1 MNCWEIAQNEIEECR
16 RCENDKVRYLVVPE
30 KKRHPSFS
38 PPQPTRLLFISVAP
52 PWGGSYFWDNTRPDA
67 LRKGLFEAL
76 QKAEQSI
83 STLSEFRDQGFFLIP
98 AVKCPS
104 CKNGND
110 HLPTS
115 TALKNCAPFLRKECE
130 SLSPERILA
139 LGKIPMQSASTAFN
153 IEIPSKVEDFRG
165 TLFHVLLG
173 GRQIPLMGTYFPGN
187 KRHGG
192 FEHIAQDIREILSKS
207 PRPGREKSAATMN
220 KTDDLPSDQTRGM
233 S

>member
-1 MNCWEIAQNEIEECR
+1 MSCWEIAQNEFEECR
-16 RCENDKVRYLVVPE
+16 RCEKDKVQYLVVPE
-30 KKRHPSFS
+30 KKRHPSF
-38 PPQPTRLLFISVAP
+38 PPQQSTRLLFISVAP
-52 PWGGSYFWDNTRPDA
+52 PWGGSYFWDETQPDR
-67 LRKGLFEAL
+67 LRMGLFEAL
-76 QKAEQSI
+76 NEALKKTGQRI
-83 STLSEFRDQGFFLIP
+83 RTISEFRDQGLFLVP

-115 TALKNCAPFLRKECE
+115 TAVKNCASFLRKECE

-153 IEIPSKVEDFRG
+153 IDIPRNVEDFRG
-165 TLFHVLLG
+165 TLFHILLG

-192 FEHIAQDIREILSKS
+192 FEHIAQNIREILSKS
-207 PRPGREKSAATMN
+207 PKPGMEE
-220 KTDDLPSDQTRGM
+220 
-233 S
+233 

>member
-1 MNCWEIAQNEIEECR
+1 MSCWETTQNDIEQCR
-16 RCENDKVRYLVVPE
+16 RCENDKVQYLVMPE
-30 KKRHPSFS
+30 KKRHPPS
-38 PPQPTRLLFISVAP
+38 PPPQSIHLLFISVAP
-52 PWGGSYFWDNTRPDA
+52 PWGGSYFWDDTQPDG
-67 LRKGLFEAL
+67 LRRGLFEAL
-76 QKAEQSI
+76 QKAGQRI
-83 STLSEFRDQGFFLIP
+83 STLSQFREQGFFLAP

-115 TALKNCAPFLRKECE
+115 MALQNCAPFLRKECE

-153 IEIPSKVEDFRG
+153 IEIPRKVEDFRG
-165 TLFHVLLG
+165 PPFYVPLG

-207 PRPGREKSAATMN
+207 PTPGQ
-220 KTDDLPSDQTRGM
+220 L
-233 S
+233 